1 MLAIS
6 VEFLHGTFRAGSPDD
21 IAMTGNEDPGEW
33 PPSPARLF
41 SALVSSDGTG
51 TRTRVTDG
59 SELEELE
66 SLSPPTIVAEPR
78 GSVSVGSLRPRFV
91 VADERHTDNKSGMTS
106 AVQEYVGRTNTLVR
120 PSPRLSP
127 RVPRVIYVWPD
138 AQLDEGTVAALRAR
152 CARVAY
158 LGCSDSPA
166 RVRVLESSESSLAA
180 EGGWRPDES
189 GRVALPVP
197 FPGFTRALDA
207 AFERWQTGPAR
218 RSWTVSR
225 RVRYRG
231 PDDAAAPSP
240 KPTVF
245 WLRLG
250 SSLPG
255 RWVLP
260 VTETFRSA
268 VLDRCQRVAGAAAL
282 PPVLL
287 GHGFDAT
294 GFQHVHW
301 LALPDVGFQHSSG
314 RIHGLAVWLPVD
326 ASPDAL
332 ALVAEAVR
340 GLKELVLPG
349 RFLASVEGYGGESRP
364 LAATPHRWSRRS
376 RRWVSTFPVVHER
389 WTGKRGPGHE
399 EIESWFVHAGIRCR
413 VVDFK
418 NSPVPI
424 LRGSPRL
431 RPDEVHRKGRARLP
445 FSYLEVVL
453 DRQIEGPV
461 MIGRGRQF
469 GLGLMLPGD

>member
-1 MLAIS
+1 MLAIC

-41 SALVSSDGTG
+41 AAVVSSDGTG

-59 SELEELE
+59 SELVALE
-66 SLSPPTIVAEPR
+66 SLPPPNIIAEPR
-78 GSVSVGSLRPRFV
+78 SSVSVRPLQPRYV
-91 VADERHTDNKSGMTS
+91 VHDKRHGD
-106 AVQEYVGRTNTLVR
+106 AAQEYVGRTNTLVR

-127 RVPRVIYVWPD
+127 RDPRVIYVWPD
-138 AQLDEGTVAALRAR
+138 AHLQEGAVAALRLR
-152 CARVAY
+152 CARGAY
-158 LGCSDSPA
+158 LGCSDSPV
-166 RVRVLESSESSLAA
+166 RVRVMDSSELSA
-180 EGGWRPDES
+180 EVEEEWRPDES

-207 AFERWQTGPAR
+207 AFELWQTGPVR
-218 RSWTVSR
+218 RSWTVTR
-225 RVRYRG
+225 RVRYRA
-231 PDDAAAPSP
+231 PDDASAPSP
-240 KPTVF
+240 RPTVF

-268 VLDRCQRVAGAAAL
+268 VLDRCQRVAGAGSL

-287 GHGFDAT
+287 GHGLDGT

-301 LALPDVGFQHSSG
+301 LALPDVGFQHSTG
-314 RIHGLAVWLPVD
+314 RIHGLAVWLP
-326 ASPDAL
+326 PDAGPDVP
-332 ALVAEAVR
+332 ALVAEALR

-349 RFLASVEGYGGESRP
+349 RFQASVEGYGGERRP
-364 LAATPHRWSRRS
+364 LAATPHRWNRRS
-376 RRWVSTFPVVHER
+376 RHWVAAFPVVHER
-389 WTGKRGPGHE
+389 WTGKWGPGNE
-399 EIESWFVHAGIRCR
+399 EMESWFAHAGVRCR

-418 NSPVPI
+418 SSPVPI

-431 RPDEVHRKGRARLP
+431 RPDEVHRKGRARPP